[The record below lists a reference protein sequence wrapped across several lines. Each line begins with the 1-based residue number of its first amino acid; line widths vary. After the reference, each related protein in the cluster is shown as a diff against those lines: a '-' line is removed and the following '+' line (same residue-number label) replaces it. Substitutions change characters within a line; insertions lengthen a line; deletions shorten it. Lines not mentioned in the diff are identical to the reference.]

1 MAQSR
6 LVALDHPDLP
16 PYPLSDRL
24 CAQLIYFQAAADA
37 PDRPV
42 LKEGEIWFDR
52 DEVTRWLMDG
62 VFYLISPLDTEK
74 AAEVELTDEQ
84 DALLS
89 WLSANHVRHARVE
102 DR

>member
-1 MAQSR
+1 MAHSR
-6 LVALDHPDLP
+6 LTSLDHPDLP

-24 CAQLIYFQAAADA
+24 RAQLIYFQAGPNA
-37 PDRPV
+37 PDKPT
-42 LKEGEIWFDR
+42 LKEGEYWFDR
-52 DEVTRWLMDG
+52 AEVTNWLMDG

-84 DALLS
+84 DALLT
-89 WLSANHVRHARVE
+89 WLSTNHVRHARVE

>member
-6 LVALDHPDLP
+6 LVALDHPSLA

-24 CAQLIYFQAAADA
+24 RAQLVYFQAGPDA
-37 PDRPV
+37 PEMPE
-42 LKEGEIWFDR
+42 LKEGEFWFDR
-52 DEVTRWLMDG
+52 TDVTRWLMDG

-89 WLSANHVRHARVE
+89 WLANHQVRLVRVE